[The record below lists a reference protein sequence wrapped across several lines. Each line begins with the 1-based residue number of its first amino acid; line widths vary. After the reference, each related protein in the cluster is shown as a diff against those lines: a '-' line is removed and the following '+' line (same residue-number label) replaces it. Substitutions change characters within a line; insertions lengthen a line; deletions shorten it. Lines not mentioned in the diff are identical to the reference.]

1 MDVQLHDAS
10 DQERLAALVRSE
22 RNATQRDRYRAVHLA
37 LQGMT
42 APEIVRRL
50 DRSRRFVQQ
59 WVYRYRDGGLDNL
72 GERPRPGQPPKLRRA
87 DETSFLARLDA
98 GPQPSDGVC
107 TLRGRD
113 VQRILTREF
122 CATYSLAGAYSLLHR
137 LGYSCLKPRPRHRK
151 NDPAAMAAWKQ
162 NAPLLFR
169 KSDLNTPNKK
179 SKSGFRM
186 KAASANKAR

>member
-10 DQERLAALVRSE
+10 DQERLASLVRSE

-87 DETSFLARLDA
+87 DEISFLARLGGGA
-98 GPQPSDGVC
+98 GQA
-107 TLRGRD
+107 
-113 VQRILTREF
+113 QRR
-122 CATYSLAGAYSLLHR
+122 AAAVRPNRPAPAGE
-137 LGYSCLKPRPRHRK
+137 LKASGA
-151 NDPAAMAAWKQ
+151 PAAAAAAQ
-162 NAPLLFR
+162 
-169 KSDLNTPNKK
+169 
-179 SKSGFRM
+179 SKPA
-186 KAASANKAR
+186 KADPVQQFAEALKEKVGSLKRIK

>member
-1 MDVQLHDAS
+1 MDVQLHDAG
-10 DQERLAALVRSE
+10 DPERLASLVRSE
-22 RNATQRDRYRAVHLA
+22 RNATQRDRYRAVQLA

-42 APEIVRRL
+42 TPEIVLRL
-50 DRSRRFVQQ
+50 GRSRRFVQQ

-87 DETSFLARLDA
+87 DEASFLARLEA

-113 VQRILTREF
+113 VQRILAREF
-122 CATYSLAGAYSLLHR
+122 GATYSLAGAYNLLHR

-151 NDPAAMAAWKQ
+151 NDPEAMAVWKQ
-162 NAPLLFR
+162 NAPLLFS
-169 KSDLNTPNKK
+169 KSERSTPNNK
-179 SKSGFRM
+179 SKFGFRM
-186 KAASANKAR
+186 KAASVSKAR